1 MTVTKLFAAV
11 EQLSDAERADALA
24 AARVRN
30 DQTLVGRLDV
40 GGQRLLIKTLR
51 GLAIEGVDSEQEGI
65 AGDVGRTG
73 STD

>member
-11 EQLSDAERADALA
+11 EQLSDSERSAALA

-40 GGQRLLIKTLR
+40 GGQRRLVKTLR
-51 GLAIEGVDSEQEGI
+51 GLAIG
-65 AGDVGRTG
+65 A
-73 STD
+73 